1 MYVINVNTKNSH
13 KVFTARAHHSLLWPE
28 ATIFW
33 EVTIKDNSWEKSSQ
47 FESPEI
53 RPIRKSTRG
62 GAIFK
67 NGYRPA
73 GKPTRGGAISYLK
86 IAPP

>member
-1 MYVINVNTKNSH
+1 MISYTWFKH
-13 KVFTARAHHSLLWPE
+13 
-28 ATIFW
+28 TIGLKW
-33 EVTIKDNSWEKSSQ
+33 SENDGIS
-47 FESPEI
+47 EI

-73 GKPTRGGAISYLK
+73 GKPTRGGAIFKIGYRPALK
-86 IAPP
+86 STRGNFIYWT